1 MTHLSLSAHLQDE
14 LKRLFGAFK
23 SWADEAKDGTSW
35 RVTVHG
41 AVRRRLFTSMIRK
54 KGGGYDRFVV
64 ACERDGA
71 GGRVPQCMVIT
82 KALTKKTRKAKR
94 TQDVRGKQTHWRR
107 KCCCLLALA
116 STGSASPMWSWL
128 WALVASCGFSSSA
141 NCHWWATI
149 CSEMRCT

>member
-94 TQDVRGKQTHWRR
+94 TQDVRGKQTCWGGASVVAYQLLLPMAAHC
-107 KCCCLLALA
+107 KCRAGSGLWSHLAA
-116 STGSASPMWSWL
+116 SRAAQTATGGSLYA
-128 WALVASCGFSSSA
+128 
-141 NCHWWATI
+141 
-149 CSEMRCT
+149 R